1 MKAIVLSLVM
11 VFSLFLQ
18 IDNADARKYRAI
30 KAKKSYSYT
39 QKTQNQAKTYQ
50 KPESNKKALAG
61 AAIGAAAGGL
71 LGYNMAQEDDC
82 DMEDVLEGECS
93 PSDFDGFDFSDILL
107 IIGFI
112 VAILLFIKHKRHT
125 RAIKSN

>member
-18 IDNADARKYRAI
+18 IDNADAKRYRAI

-39 QKTQNQAKTYQ
+39 QKPHQTTNTYQ

-93 PSDFDGFDFSDILL
+93 VSDFDGFDFSDILL
-107 IIGFI
+107 IIGAV

-125 RAIKSN
+125 REQKRV